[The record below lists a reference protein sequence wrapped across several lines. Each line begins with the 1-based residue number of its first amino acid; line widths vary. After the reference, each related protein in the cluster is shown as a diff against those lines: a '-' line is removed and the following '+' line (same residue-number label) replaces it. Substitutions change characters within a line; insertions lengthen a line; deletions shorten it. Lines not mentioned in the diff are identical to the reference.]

1 MKTTNGFVFNANE
14 AMVTLLKI
22 PWPVK
27 VSYGLVKLSSKLSEQ
42 FKIVE
47 ECRVGLVQKH
57 GTRDE
62 DSGETGV
69 KEGTPAYKAFVAE
82 YNELMAQEVELVIKK
97 VRLPSEVDGKSILVE
112 PVTLMALEGFVAP
125 ED

>member
-27 VSYGLVKLSSKLSEQ
+27 VSYGLVKLSAKLSEQ

-57 GTRDE
+57 GTE
-62 DSGETGV
+62 NGNKGEVGV
-69 KEGTPAYKAFVAE
+69 PEGTPAYKAFVAE
-82 YNELMAQEVELVIKK
+82 YDELMAQEVELVIKK
-97 VRLPSEVDGKSILVE
+97 VRLPTEVDGKSILVE
-112 PVTLMALEGFVAP
+112 PITLMALEGFVAP